1 MNISISARGKLFYIH
16 ENDSI
21 FHSSSSIEEI
31 ISELENM
38 MQKYPYHKIWLSCQ
52 NIPAGI
58 QEELETRVRKHN
70 HRIDSDI
77 DR

>member
-1 MNISISARGKLFYIH
+1 
-16 ENDSI
+16 
-21 FHSSSSIEEI
+21 
-31 ISELENM
+31 M

-77 DR
+77 ER